1 MGEIMIGGMAL
12 SAVAAFLIEIGKKIL
27 MALLVYLVGSKL
39 IKWLVKLYDKIVE
52 KSKLDLSVASFLRN
66 FIKIAL
72 KVLLVIII
80 ADMVGVE
87 MTSITAMIASAGLA
101 VGLALQGSLSNFA
114 GGVLLLIL
122 KPFSVGDYIVACGD
136 EGTVTGMDIFYTR
149 LRTGDNKMI
158 VIPNGTLSNSN
169 VVNVTKEPKRRLDLS
184 VGIDYSEDI
193 RRVKTVLLSV
203 LERQEMILPEE
214 DKSIFV
220 SSFDASAITIGVR
233 VWVATGDYWTVRAEL
248 MEKIKYAFDEN
259 QITIPFDQLD
269 VNLNQK

>member
-1 MGEIMIGGMAL
+1 MGEFMIGGVAF
-12 SAVAAFLIEIGKKIL
+12 SAIAAFLVEIGKKIL
-27 MALLVYLVGSKL
+27 MALLVFLVGSKL

-52 KSKLDLSVASFLRN
+52 KANLDLSVASFLRN

-72 KVLLVIII
+72 KVLLAIII

-87 MTSITAMIASAGLA
+87 MTSISAMIASAGLA
-101 VGLALQGSLSNFA
+101 VGLALQGSLSNLA
-114 GGVLLLIL
+114 GGVLLLVL
-122 KPFSVGDYIVACGD
+122 KPFKVGDYIVACGD

-149 LRTGDNKMI
+149 LQTPDNKMI

-169 VVNVTKEPKRRLDLS
+169 IVNVTREPKRRLDLT

-193 RRVKTVLLSV
+193 RRVKSVLLSV
-203 LERQEMILPEE
+203 LEKQEMILPEE
-214 DKSIFV
+214 DKTIFV
-220 SSFDASAITIGVR
+220 NSFDSSAITMGIR
-233 VWVATGDYWTVRAEL
+233 VWVATENYWTVKFEL
-248 MEKIKYAFDEN
+248 MERIKYAFDEN